1 MYYTWKNV
9 KKSFKENKF
18 KISSPTWNEKFDL
31 PDGTYPDIQDY
42 FEYILK
48 TLRKTNN
55 LLITIYINKIENILE
70 FKIKTGYYL
79 KLLTPETKKLFG
91 ITWKI
96 LEVVLVHCNI
106 VNNNYQQDSVN
117 YEIFQTKVLYFLKP
131 LIQSFLIFKYG
142 FADQNSKPLEIGA
155 KINITLV
162 IS

>member
-31 PDGTYPDIQDY
+31 PDGSYPDIQDY

-48 TLRKTNN
+48 TLS
-55 LLITIYINKIENILE
+55 
-70 FKIKTGYYL
+70 KIKTGYYL
-79 KLLTPETKKLFG
+79 KLLTSETKKLFG

-106 VNNNYQQDSVN
+106 INNNYQQDSRALYTFIPNKSSGQLWDISNKSFIFFKTVN
-117 YEIFQTKVLYFLKP
+117 SEFSYI
-131 LIQSFLIFKYG
+131 
-142 FADQNSKPLEIGA
+142 
-155 KINITLV
+155 
-162 IS
+162 